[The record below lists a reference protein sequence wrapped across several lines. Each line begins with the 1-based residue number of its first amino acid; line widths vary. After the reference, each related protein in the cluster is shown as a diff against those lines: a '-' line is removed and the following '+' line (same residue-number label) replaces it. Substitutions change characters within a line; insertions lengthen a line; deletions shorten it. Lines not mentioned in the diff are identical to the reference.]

1 MSFYK
6 GLCRITLG
14 WLDVMIGGCRSYFK
28 IMMNMIPKLWSY
40 FILTSQG
47 CIKLPSGGKES
58 SCWERKSIWMKERGR
73 EGEGKR
79 EEGKGKGKKGVEW
92 KETGKGREGK
102 GEKKGKGKR
111 EVKRD
116 ESSYKKWEVGGRK
129 SS

>member
-1 MSFYK
+1 
-6 GLCRITLG
+6 
-14 WLDVMIGGCRSYFK
+14 
-28 IMMNMIPKLWSY
+28 MMNMIPKLWSY

-92 KETGKGREGK
+92 GGMEGDRKGKGREG
-102 GEKKGKGKR
+102 GKEGKR
-111 EVKRD
+111 EEGSEK
-116 ESSYKKWEVGGRK
+116 G
-129 SS
+129 